1 MHIHAS
7 ERNGDHGIA
16 AAAREVVD
24 HARAI
29 VKLEVRLALA
39 ELRQRLAVAGMGVGL
54 VAGAA
59 VFGFLAM
66 LLLVATVA
74 AAIATALPVWLALL
88 ILALACGLFAGVLA
102 LTAVQLFKRAS
113 PVPKQAIDEARRTAA
128 ALRTNGS
135 A

>member
-1 MHIHAS
+1 
-7 ERNGDHGIA
+7 
-16 AAAREVVD
+16 
-24 HARAI
+24 
-29 VKLEVRLALA
+29 
-39 ELRQRLAVAGMGVGL
+39 MGVGL